1 MTSQAPVRPASAFDL
16 GAHYYPKVVNAHIHP
31 LVRSFLSLGNERI
44 TERYAHLHPE
54 VAREAVRQ
62 ALFQP
67 TRHFRWAGCD
77 LLHAT
82 TELGVR
88 RMVVVETNSCP
99 SGQKSMP
106 RVDEDMEQAGYGT
119 LVERTFLPLLRR
131 RGLPRGGL
139 AVLYDKNPMEATG
152 YAAAISQAAGET
164 AWIVPFYDR
173 DPDPNARFSP
183 GGVLEIRR
191 PDGMWIPIRA
201 AFRYVTQRP
210 WNRIP
215 AATRTAMLNPVLAC
229 LAGGRNKLLAA
240 KAYDLYNAELRGSGL
255 QVRTPETIWDVAKNE
270 VPLWVARMGGCAV
283 IKVPYSNAGQGV
295 YTVTSPPELDAFMA
309 GEHSYDRFIVQA
321 LIGNVGWSS
330 RGRDGRLYHVGTVP
344 DRQNRIHVA
353 DVRMMVGVRPEG
365 FYPVALY
372 ARRARKALTRQR
384 PEPGSSWDQLGTN
397 LSVRRADGQ
406 WDSQTDRLLLADS
419 REFNRLGLGLDELIE
434 GYVQTVLSVRAI
446 DRMCEQLTNSKGRFR
461 RRLFRSLNPDPA
473 LCDELMPELA
483 GARTTPSG
491 LDSAPQPVGSMP

>member
-1 MTSQAPVRPASAFDL
+1 MIQDQVVRAAEPFAL
-16 GAHYYPKVVNAHIHP
+16 GEHYYPKVLNAHIHP

-54 VAREAVRQ
+54 VDRTAVQ
-62 ALFQP
+62 HALTVP

-82 TELGVR
+82 TERGVR
-88 RMVVVETNSCP
+88 RMVVVETNSSP

-106 RVDEDMEQAGYGT
+106 RVEEDREQAGYRT
-119 LVERTFLPLLRR
+119 LIEDTFLPMLRR
-131 RGLPRGGL
+131 RALPPGGL

-152 YAAAISQAAGET
+152 YGAALAQAAGET
-164 AWIVPFYDR
+164 VWMVPFFDE
-173 DPDPNARFSP
+173 DPDPPARFTA
-183 GGVLEIRR
+183 GGVLEIRL
-191 PDGMWIPIRA
+191 PDGEWTSIRA

-215 AATRTAMLNPVLAC
+215 AICRTALLNPVLAC

-240 KAYDLYNAELRGSGL
+240 KAYDLYNADLQGTGL
-255 QVRTPETIWDVAKNE
+255 QVRTPETIWDVSKDE
-270 VPLWVARMGGCAV
+270 VPIWVARMGGCAV

-295 YTVTSPPELDAFMA
+295 FTVTSPEELASFMA
-309 GEHSYDRFIVQA
+309 EDYPYDRFIVQA
-321 LIGNVGWSS
+321 LVGNVGWSS

-344 DRQNRIHVA
+344 NRQNEIHVA
-353 DVRMMVGVRPEG
+353 DLRFMVGVRPGG

-372 ARRARKALTRQR
+372 ARRARAALTAER
-384 PEPGSSWDQLGTN
+384 PAPGGSWDQLGTN
-397 LSVRRADGQ
+397 LSVKEADGG
-406 WDSQTDRLLLADS
+406 WSSETDRLLLVDS
-419 REFNRLGLGLDELIE
+419 REFNSLGLGLDELIE

-446 DRMCEQLTNSKGRFR
+446 DRMCEQLINSKGRFR

-473 LCDELMPELA
+473 LCDELMPE
-483 GARTTPSG
+483 
-491 LDSAPQPVGSMP
+491 

>member
-1 MTSQAPVRPASAFDL
+1 MTHEALVRRAAAFDVH
-16 GAHYYPKVVNAHIHP
+16 AHYYPKVVNAHIHP

-54 VAREAVRQ
+54 VDRTTVQ
-62 ALFQP
+62 ASLFEP
-67 TRHFRWAGCD
+67 TRHLRWAGCD

-82 TELGVR
+82 TERGVR

-106 RVDEDMEQAGYGT
+106 RLDEDREQAGYGT
-119 LVERTFLPLLRR
+119 LIGATFLPTLRR
-131 RGLPRGGL
+131 RALPGGGL
-139 AVLYDKNPMEATG
+139 AVIYDKNPMEATG
-152 YAAAISQAAGET
+152 YASAIADATGEET
-164 AWIVPFYDR
+164 WIVPFFDG
-173 DPDPNARFSP
+173 DPDPKARFTP

-191 PDGMWIPIRA
+191 PDGEWTPIRA

-215 AATRTAMLNPVLAC
+215 ATTRTAILNPVVAC

-255 QVRTPETIWDVAKNE
+255 QVRTPETIWDVAKTE

-283 IKVPYSNAGQGV
+283 VKVPYSNAGQGV

-309 GEHSYDRFIVQA
+309 GEYPYDRFIVQA
-321 LIGNVGWSS
+321 LVGNVGWSS

-353 DVRMMVGVRPEG
+353 DVRLMVGVRPEG
-365 FYPVALY
+365 FFPVAIY
-372 ARRARKALTRQR
+372 ARRAREALSQER

-397 LSVRRADGQ
+397 LSVRRSDGS
-406 WDSQTDRLLLADS
+406 WDSEVDRLLLGDS

-434 GYVQTVLSVRAI
+434 GYVQTVLAVRAI
-446 DRMCEQLTNSKGRFR
+446 DRMCEQLINSKGRFR
-461 RRLFRSLNPDPA
+461 RRLFRSLNPDPT
-473 LCDELMPELA
+473 LCAEIMAEPPTTHPER
-483 GARTTPSG
+483 G
-491 LDSAPQPVGSMP
+491 DAPQSAGSTP